1 MVLLPPIMKSRRAPD
16 LNLNEAFFLSQLFG
30 SNESEGPNLFPP
42 RPVAAVTRNFEV
54 ARVVDHLKDLG
65 SNLCTAEISSSGKRK
80 MQ

>member
-16 LNLNEAFFLSQLFG
+16 LNLNEAFFFFHNFSAQMKVKVPIF
-30 SNESEGPNLFPP
+30 FPP

-65 SNLCTAEISSSGKRK
+65 SNLCTAEIYSSG
-80 MQ
+80 